1 VPRTA
6 QIPQDAAGGDVAGA
20 TDVPARLGPF
30 ACFGQ
35 RWSICVDEPALSE
48 RLEHLYLPLLAP
60 AMPDEVIVRYRVKT
74 PADQG
79 SGSVFRDG
87 GDLGASRRPARVL
100 GKLIWAIN
108 RQVIDNTIDPV
119 LMHASAAAD
128 AAGRVVL
135 LPAPMESGKTTLVTG
150 LLDRGM
156 HYLTDEASLVES
168 DLTVR
173 GFAKPLSID
182 RGSWDVLGHHEPQ
195 LLPELVPYMEDQWQV
210 APHTFTTVV
219 PSGKLAVVVFPSYVT
234 GSATSLDRLTPM
246 DALDLARASTF
257 GREGQPLPTYKIA
270 QLAAMVTSVPC
281 FALRS
286 GELDEACAAVM
297 GALEAA
303 DDGD

>member
-6 QIPQDAAGGDVAGA
+6 QTPQDAAGGGVADA

-35 RWSICVDEPALSE
+35 RWSIDVDEPALTE
-48 RLEHLYLPLLAP
+48 LLETLNAPLLTA
-60 AMPDEVIVRYRVKT
+60 AVPDDGIVGYRVVT

-79 SGSVFRDG
+79 SGIVFRDEE
-87 GDLGASRRPARVL
+87 DLGRSRRPARVL

-108 RQVIDNTIDPV
+108 RQVIDRTADPV
-119 LMHASAAAD
+119 LLHASAAAD
-128 AAGRVVL
+128 ADGRVVL

-156 HYLTDEASLVES
+156 HYLTDEASLVEP
-168 DLTVR
+168 DLAVR

-182 RGSWDVLGHHEPQ
+182 RGSWDVLRHHEPQ
-195 LLPELVPYMEDQWQV
+195 LPPELAPYMEDQWQV

-219 PSGKLAVVVFPSYVT
+219 PSGQLAVVVFPSYVT
-234 GSATSLDRLTPM
+234 GAATTFDRLTPM

-257 GREGQPLPTYKIA
+257 GVEGEPLPTYKIA
-270 QLAAMVTSVPC
+270 RLAMMVTSVPC

-286 GELDEACAAVM
+286 GDLDEACAAVM
-297 GALEAA
+297 GGLEAA